1 MADVENPGHR
11 LVEMVASSGPAP
23 DTDEEQGETLDARE
37 LRFVDLVAS
46 GSTLGDAATEIG
58 IGYRTA
64 RRWKKR
70 AEIATAI
77 RDRASEQVALGR
89 AVLAAGMGRAARSL
103 VDMSDGKTKA
113 EPGKVAAAK
122 AVVESTTKL
131 VEVERVQEEINELKA
146 WRATMPSQ
154 PSTFRRS

>member
-1 MADVENPGHR
+1 VADTEGPDLRVVGAAQPGP
-11 LVEMVASSGPAP
+11 VP
-23 DTDEEQGETLDARE
+23 DSDAEQGETLDARE

-70 AEIATAI
+70 PEVAAAI
-77 RDRASEQVALGR
+77 KDRASEQVALGR
-89 AVLAAGMGRAARSL
+89 AVLAAGMGRAARAL

-113 EPGKVAAAK
+113 EAARVSAAK

-131 VEVERVQEEINELKA
+131 VEVEEM
-146 WRATMPSQ
+146 RAEMEAIKQQLASLPGRAN
-154 PSTFRRS
+154 RRSQS

>member
-1 MADVENPGHR
+1 
-11 LVEMVASSGPAP
+11 
-23 DTDEEQGETLDARE
+23 
-37 LRFVDLVAS
+37 VAS

-70 AEIATAI
+70 PEVAAAI
-77 RDRASEQVALGR
+77 KDRASEQVALGR
-89 AVLAAGMGRAARSL
+89 AVLAAGMGRAARAL

-113 EPGKVAAAK
+113 EAARVSAAK

-131 VEVERVQEEINELKA
+131 VEVEEM
-146 WRATMPSQ
+146 RAEMEAIKQQLASLPGRAN
-154 PSTFRRS
+154 RRSQS